1 MKKVLVISTSLR
13 GTSNSH
19 ELAKAFAKGAEEAG
33 NQVELITLHHK
44 EIKFCIGCLKCQE
57 TGKCVISDD
66 VPEIMAKLHDAD
78 VVCFATPIYYYEMCG
93 QRGRG
98 HARGA
103 RTRHIGPQRLDRV
116 LRAGTLCRRCVCRWR
131 DSTRRDQWSPE
142 LGKGLRDG
150 PERLTDMRALFLTF
164 LIISGIMAHS
174 QNKLYVTANGETRTA
189 TLADNE
195 ATEALIG
202 LLADGPVTVSMHDYG
217 GWEKVGDLPRSL
229 PTSNTQIKARPGDI
243 MLYQGYQMVIFYG
256 DNSWSYTRLGR
267 IDGATASNL
276 RSWLGNGSVDVT
288 LSLSASSGID
298 GVTVDKNTKDKV
310 YDLMGRPVTRR
321 PLLPGIYIING
332 NKTAIR

>member
-1 MKKVLVISTSLR
+1 
-13 GTSNSH
+13 
-19 ELAKAFAKGAEEAG
+19 
-33 NQVELITLHHK
+33 
-44 EIKFCIGCLKCQE
+44 
-57 TGKCVISDD
+57 
-66 VPEIMAKLHDAD
+66 
-78 VVCFATPIYYYEMCG
+78 
-93 QRGRG
+93 
-98 HARGA
+98 
-103 RTRHIGPQRLDRV
+103 
-116 LRAGTLCRRCVCRWR
+116 
-131 DSTRRDQWSPE
+131 
-142 LGKGLRDG
+142 
-150 PERLTDMRALFLTF
+150 
-164 LIISGIMAHS
+164 MAHS

-189 TLADNE
+189 TLADNA
-195 ATEALIG
+195 ATEALSG

-217 GWEKVGDLPRSL
+217 GWEKVGDLPQSL
-229 PTSNTQIKARPGDI
+229 PTSNTQITARPGDI

>member
-1 MKKVLVISTSLR
+1 
-13 GTSNSH
+13 
-19 ELAKAFAKGAEEAG
+19 
-33 NQVELITLHHK
+33 
-44 EIKFCIGCLKCQE
+44 
-57 TGKCVISDD
+57 
-66 VPEIMAKLHDAD
+66 
-78 VVCFATPIYYYEMCG
+78 
-93 QRGRG
+93 
-98 HARGA
+98 
-103 RTRHIGPQRLDRV
+103 
-116 LRAGTLCRRCVCRWR
+116 
-131 DSTRRDQWSPE
+131 
-142 LGKGLRDG
+142 
-150 PERLTDMRALFLTF
+150 MRALFLTF
-164 LIISGIMAHS
+164 LMISGIMAHS

-189 TLADNE
+189 TLADNA
-195 ATEALIG
+195 ATEALSG

-217 GWEKVGDLPRSL
+217 GWEKVGDLPQSL
-229 PTSNTQIKARPGDI
+229 PTSNTQITARPGDI

>member
-1 MKKVLVISTSLR
+1 
-13 GTSNSH
+13 
-19 ELAKAFAKGAEEAG
+19 
-33 NQVELITLHHK
+33 
-44 EIKFCIGCLKCQE
+44 
-57 TGKCVISDD
+57 
-66 VPEIMAKLHDAD
+66 
-78 VVCFATPIYYYEMCG
+78 
-93 QRGRG
+93 
-98 HARGA
+98 
-103 RTRHIGPQRLDRV
+103 
-116 LRAGTLCRRCVCRWR
+116 
-131 DSTRRDQWSPE
+131 
-142 LGKGLRDG
+142 
-150 PERLTDMRALFLTF
+150 
-164 LIISGIMAHS
+164 MAHS